1 MAQHKKTHHQSKMS
15 TKSNSIAQTST
26 KNYLKASPDHKK
38 AAFGTKHGHSA
49 WKTGAFMADYHYSAS
64 VASQQQKLKMAWRN
78 EINTAFVRF
87 WLRTAACSG

>member
-1 MAQHKKTHHQSKMS
+1 MS

-26 KNYLKASPDHKK
+26 KNYLQASPDHKN
-38 AAFGTKHGHSA
+38 AAISTKYGHPA

-64 VASQQQKLKMAWRN
+64 VASQHQKLKTAWRN

>member
-1 MAQHKKTHHQSKMS
+1 MS
-15 TKSNSIAQTST
+15 TKHNSIAQIST
-26 KNYLKASPDHKK
+26 KHHHPASQDHKN

-64 VASQQQKLKMAWRN
+64 VASQQQKLKTAWRN